1 MKSLLLAPALVS
13 FVNTDLY
20 VDSLET
26 SPVVTELVAIAT
38 VVDPPIVELEFF
50 AEFVPVVAEEEEVDR
65 VHALRRDIDA
75 LGTSL
80 TATQE
85 AVEEVAR
92 QRDQA
97 RGEVRALAKANHEI
111 LTELKAFRHEM
122 EMARKETEEW
132 KSRSIDLE
140 KRANDRVLAKAEM
153 LEFRDLL
160 GGAMEEFRALKGD
173 LAQARLELQDP
184 IERANLKE
192 QLAQANTKRLRLN
205 DEIEMALIA
214 RERTILEAART
225 RKDLEG
231 QMASLRTEAQ
241 SAKEMRD
248 ELRSANAVKMKAL
261 ADVEVLRKEME
272 RSGTALAE
280 TSAALKVAQE
290 GIVALQAEKGAAV
303 ESRSVA
309 QRERDEAR
317 AGVEHLQ
324 NQVEEVRAE
333 AEFSKLALAELTAE
347 MKDLE
352 VARQTA
358 DQELEQS
365 STALDQAHED
375 LAFLNRAKGGLEQLL
390 FTKNAELMALKDNP
404 GKTPASGK
412 LKFKRKMQASD
423 EKSSGP
429 PESPKREDPAEESED
444 GNRNTAGV
452 LAAE

>member
-1 MKSLLLAPALVS
+1 MKSLLLVPALVS
-13 FVNTDLY
+13 FVNTDLSL
-20 VDSLET
+20 DSLET
-26 SPVVTELVAIAT
+26 SPVVIELVAIAT

-50 AEFVPVVAEEEEVDR
+50 PEFVPVVAPEEEADR
-65 VHALRRDIDA
+65 VQALLMDIDA

-97 RGEVRALAKANHEI
+97 RDEVCALTKANHEI
-111 LTELKAFRHEM
+111 LTELKVFRHEM
-122 EMARKETEEW
+122 EMARKEAEEW
-132 KSRSIDLE
+132 KRRSTDLE
-140 KRANDRVLAKAEM
+140 ERANARVLAKAEM
-153 LEFRDLL
+153 LEFRDLM

-173 LAQARLELQDP
+173 LVQARLELQDP

-192 QLAQANTKRLRLN
+192 QLAEANFRQERLN
-205 DEIEMALIA
+205 DEIGMALIA

-225 RKDLEG
+225 RKELEG
-231 QMASLRTEAQ
+231 RMASLRTEAQ

-261 ADVEVLRKEME
+261 ADVELLRKERE
-272 RSGTALAE
+272 RAGTFQE
-280 TSAALKVAQE
+280 EISAALKVAQE

-303 ESRSVA
+303 ESRMVA

-317 AGVEHLQ
+317 AGMEDLQ
-324 NQVEEVRAE
+324 NQVEEVRA
-333 AEFSKLALAELTAE
+333 ADGYSKLAMVELTAE
-347 MKDLE
+347 LKDLE

-365 STALDQAHED
+365 SAALDQAHEEVV
-375 LAFLNRAKGGLEQLL
+375 FLNKAKGGLEQLL
-390 FTKNAELMALKDNP
+390 FTKAAEIR
-404 GKTPASGK
+404 K
-412 LKFKRKMQASD
+412 LKGDLRKGQASS

-429 PESPKREDPAEESED
+429 PKSPKREDPAEESEG

>member
-1 MKSLLLAPALVS
+1 M
-13 FVNTDLY
+13 
-20 VDSLET
+20 
-26 SPVVTELVAIAT
+26 
-38 VVDPPIVELEFF
+38 
-50 AEFVPVVAEEEEVDR
+50 
-65 VHALRRDIDA
+65 
-75 LGTSL
+75 
-80 TATQE
+80 
-85 AVEEVAR
+85 
-92 QRDQA
+92 
-97 RGEVRALAKANHEI
+97 
-111 LTELKAFRHEM
+111 
-122 EMARKETEEW
+122 
-132 KSRSIDLE
+132 DLE
-140 KRANDRVLAKAEM
+140 ERANDRVLAKAEM
-153 LEFRDLL
+153 LEFRDLM

-192 QLAQANTKRLRLN
+192 QLAEANSRQERLN
-205 DEIEMALIA
+205 DEIKMALIA

-225 RKDLEG
+225 RKELEG
-231 QMASLRTEAQ
+231 RMASLRPEAQ

-261 ADVEVLRKEME
+261 ADVELLRKERE
-272 RSGTALAE
+272 RSGRSQEE
-280 TSAALKVAQE
+280 TSAALKGAQE

-303 ESRSVA
+303 ESRMVA

-317 AGVEHLQ
+317 AGVEELQ

-333 AEFSKLALAELTAE
+333 NEFSKLAMVELTE
-347 MKDLE
+347 ELKDLE

-365 STALDQAHED
+365 SAALDQAHEEVV
-375 LAFLNRAKGGLEQLL
+375 FLNKAKGGLEQLL
-390 FTKNAELMALKDNP
+390 FTKTAEIR
-404 GKTPASGK
+404 K
-412 LKFKRKMQASD
+412 LKGDLRKVQATA

>member
-50 AEFVPVVAEEEEVDR
+50 PEFVPVVAQDEEADR
-65 VHALRRDIDA
+65 VQALRMDIDA

-80 TATQE
+80 TTTQE

-97 RGEVRALAKANHEI
+97 RDEVRALAKANHEI

-132 KSRSIDLE
+132 KRRSMDLE

-192 QLAQANTKRLRLN
+192 ELAQANTRQLRLN

-225 RKDLEG
+225 RKELEG

-272 RSGTALAE
+272 RSGTALEE
-280 TSAALKVAQE
+280 TSAGLKVAQE

-303 ESRSVA
+303 ESRMVV

-333 AEFSKLALAELTAE
+333 AEFSKLAMAELTAE
-347 MKDLE
+347 LKDLE

-365 STALDQAHED
+365 STALDQFHEEV
-375 LAFLNRAKGGLEQLL
+375 AFLKKVKGGLEHLL
-390 FTKNAELMALKDNP
+390 FKKDAELQKLRKVQA
-404 GKTPASGK
+404 ASE
-412 LKFKRKMQASD
+412 

-429 PESPKREDPAEESED
+429 PESPKSEDPAEESED